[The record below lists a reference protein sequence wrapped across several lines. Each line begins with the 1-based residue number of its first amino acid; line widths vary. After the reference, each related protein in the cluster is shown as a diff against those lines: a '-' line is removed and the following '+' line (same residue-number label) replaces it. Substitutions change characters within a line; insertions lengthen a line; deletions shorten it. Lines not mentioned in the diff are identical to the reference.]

1 MSWFSKY
8 KTYRYPNGDKY
19 TGPIDEYGLRKG
31 TGTYIEA
38 NGSKYVGDFL
48 DDYQHGTGTYTFPNG
63 DRYVGEWNNGDRDG
77 HGCSTFGDAKH
88 TGEYKS
94 NLRNGY
100 GIYETENGKKYSG
113 NFVNGEMEG
122 EGVFT
127 ELNSQGDRITYT
139 GSYKKGKKNGYGVFV
154 GEDGYKYSG
163 EWKDGYKHG
172 KGILEIPVKDNK
184 TGKYYEKS
192 IKYEGSFVKD
202 KKEGFG
208 ILSYPLGFRYEG
220 MFQNNER
227 NGQGK
232 ALYPS
237 GEYDEGIYKDGEN
250 WNVTEFSKNGDI
262 GAIYIDGVKDDNNK
276 REIKEELKVKKELPS
291 SNISKTF
298 NFTSNKGLYEAAKIL
313 GIKILED
320 QDYKLYYSAPHPMG
334 EDIKPL
340 MTDGNNVWYFE
351 NETFAEIADK
361 NIAPEHLLFYDEDD
375 KSVVLKVKV
384 TTNDFIKISS
394 FNEEQN
400 LIREESFDIKNWK
413 NTKIEHNPMNKMN
426 DNLKPTN
433 NKPLI
438 EIGKILETDFYEDE
452 KKNLYYR
459 DFPDSS
465 KLNEDSI
472 YPLHSQERDFWV
484 IKDGYT
490 VNLSVVNWM
499 DYNKMREGPHNEA
512 ELPNLYITLSTPNK
526 VFELVFDID
535 GKLIQN

>member
-1 MSWFSKY
+1 MNSDS
-8 KTYRYPNGDKY
+8 
-19 TGPIDEYGLRKG
+19 
-31 TGTYIEA
+31 
-38 NGSKYVGDFL
+38 
-48 DDYQHGTGTYTFPNG
+48 
-63 DRYVGEWNNGDRDG
+63 
-77 HGCSTFGDAKH
+77 
-88 TGEYKS
+88 
-94 NLRNGY
+94 
-100 GIYETENGKKYSG
+100 
-113 NFVNGEMEG
+113 
-122 EGVFT
+122 FT
-127 ELNSQGDRITYT
+127 PTT
-139 GSYKKGKKNGYGVFV
+139 
-154 GEDGYKYSG
+154 
-163 EWKDGYKHG
+163 
-172 KGILEIPVKDNK
+172 
-184 TGKYYEKS
+184 
-192 IKYEGSFVKD
+192 
-202 KKEGFG
+202 
-208 ILSYPLGFRYEG
+208 
-220 MFQNNER
+220 
-227 NGQGK
+227 
-232 ALYPS
+232 
-237 GEYDEGIYKDGEN
+237 
-250 WNVTEFSKNGDI
+250 DI
-262 GAIYIDGVKDDNNK
+262 GLSEVS
-276 REIKEELKVKKELPS
+276 R
-291 SNISKTF
+291 
-298 NFTSNKGLYEAAKIL
+298 IL
-313 GIKILED
+313 GIKVLVD
-320 QDYKLYYSAPHPMG
+320 QNHKLYFSNSHPMG
-334 EDIKPL
+334 ENIKPL

-526 VFELVFDID
+526 VFELVFNID
-535 GKLIQN
+535 GKLIPNQEKIENDDVNISLETKINKDKKDDKLLQDEIKSLNISINNEYFNVKLLPDCELQNLIEEDILNIYELVSSYFKKNTGFWKKSVTGHEIVMLWAQSRDPRILNIKIQNKEKFITLGLGSLLSQLGFSCDATLMLTQNFKRK

>member
-1 MSWFSKY
+1 MNSDS
-8 KTYRYPNGDKY
+8 
-19 TGPIDEYGLRKG
+19 
-31 TGTYIEA
+31 
-38 NGSKYVGDFL
+38 
-48 DDYQHGTGTYTFPNG
+48 
-63 DRYVGEWNNGDRDG
+63 
-77 HGCSTFGDAKH
+77 
-88 TGEYKS
+88 
-94 NLRNGY
+94 
-100 GIYETENGKKYSG
+100 
-113 NFVNGEMEG
+113 
-122 EGVFT
+122 FT
-127 ELNSQGDRITYT
+127 PTT
-139 GSYKKGKKNGYGVFV
+139 
-154 GEDGYKYSG
+154 
-163 EWKDGYKHG
+163 
-172 KGILEIPVKDNK
+172 
-184 TGKYYEKS
+184 
-192 IKYEGSFVKD
+192 
-202 KKEGFG
+202 
-208 ILSYPLGFRYEG
+208 
-220 MFQNNER
+220 
-227 NGQGK
+227 
-232 ALYPS
+232 
-237 GEYDEGIYKDGEN
+237 
-250 WNVTEFSKNGDI
+250 DI
-262 GAIYIDGVKDDNNK
+262 GLSEVS
-276 REIKEELKVKKELPS
+276 R
-291 SNISKTF
+291 
-298 NFTSNKGLYEAAKIL
+298 IL
-313 GIKILED
+313 GIKVLVD
-320 QDYKLYYSAPHPMG
+320 QNNKLYFSTSHPMG
-334 EDIKPL
+334 ENIKPL

-526 VFELVFDID
+526 VFELVFNID
-535 GKLIQN
+535 GKLIPNQEKIENDDVNISLETKINKDKKDDKLLQDEIKSLNISINNEYFNVKLLPDCELQNLIEEDILNIYELVSSYFKKNTGFWKKSVTGHEIVMLWAQSRDPRILNIKIQNKEKFITLGLGSLLSQLGFSCDATLMLTQNFKRK

>member
-1 MSWFSKY
+1 M
-8 KTYRYPNGDKY
+8 N
-19 TGPIDEYGLRKG
+19 
-31 TGTYIEA
+31 
-38 NGSKYVGDFL
+38 
-48 DDYQHGTGTYTFPNG
+48 
-63 DRYVGEWNNGDRDG
+63 
-77 HGCSTFGDAKH
+77 
-88 TGEYKS
+88 S
-94 NLRNGY
+94 N
-100 GIYETENGKKYSG
+100 S
-113 NFVNGEMEG
+113 
-122 EGVFT
+122 FT
-127 ELNSQGDRITYT
+127 PTT
-139 GSYKKGKKNGYGVFV
+139 
-154 GEDGYKYSG
+154 
-163 EWKDGYKHG
+163 
-172 KGILEIPVKDNK
+172 
-184 TGKYYEKS
+184 
-192 IKYEGSFVKD
+192 
-202 KKEGFG
+202 
-208 ILSYPLGFRYEG
+208 
-220 MFQNNER
+220 
-227 NGQGK
+227 
-232 ALYPS
+232 
-237 GEYDEGIYKDGEN
+237 
-250 WNVTEFSKNGDI
+250 DI
-262 GAIYIDGVKDDNNK
+262 GLSEVS
-276 REIKEELKVKKELPS
+276 R
-291 SNISKTF
+291 
-298 NFTSNKGLYEAAKIL
+298 IL
-313 GIKILED
+313 GIKVLVD
-320 QDYKLYYSAPHPMG
+320 QNNKLYFSTSHPMG
-334 EDIKPL
+334 ENIKPL

-526 VFELVFDID
+526 VFELVFNID
-535 GKLIQN
+535 GKLIPNQEKIENDDVNISLETKINKDKKDDKLLQDEIKSLNISINNEYFNVKLLPDCELQNLTEEDILNIYELVSSYFKKNTGFFKKSVTGNEILILWAQSRDPRILNIKIQNKEKFITLGLGSLLSQLGFSCDATLMLTQNFKRK

>member
-1 MSWFSKY
+1 M
-8 KTYRYPNGDKY
+8 N
-19 TGPIDEYGLRKG
+19 
-31 TGTYIEA
+31 
-38 NGSKYVGDFL
+38 
-48 DDYQHGTGTYTFPNG
+48 
-63 DRYVGEWNNGDRDG
+63 
-77 HGCSTFGDAKH
+77 
-88 TGEYKS
+88 S
-94 NLRNGY
+94 N
-100 GIYETENGKKYSG
+100 S
-113 NFVNGEMEG
+113 
-122 EGVFT
+122 FT
-127 ELNSQGDRITYT
+127 PTT
-139 GSYKKGKKNGYGVFV
+139 
-154 GEDGYKYSG
+154 
-163 EWKDGYKHG
+163 
-172 KGILEIPVKDNK
+172 
-184 TGKYYEKS
+184 
-192 IKYEGSFVKD
+192 
-202 KKEGFG
+202 
-208 ILSYPLGFRYEG
+208 
-220 MFQNNER
+220 
-227 NGQGK
+227 
-232 ALYPS
+232 
-237 GEYDEGIYKDGEN
+237 
-250 WNVTEFSKNGDI
+250 DI
-262 GAIYIDGVKDDNNK
+262 GLSEVS
-276 REIKEELKVKKELPS
+276 R
-291 SNISKTF
+291 
-298 NFTSNKGLYEAAKIL
+298 IL
-313 GIKILED
+313 GIKVLVD
-320 QDYKLYYSAPHPMG
+320 QNNKLYFSTSHPMG
-334 EDIKPL
+334 ENIKPL

-526 VFELVFDID
+526 VFELVFNID
-535 GKLIQN
+535 GKLIPNQEKIENDDVNISLETKINKDKKDDKLLQDEIKSLNISINNEYFNVKLLPDCELQNLTEEDILNIYELVSSYFKKNTGFFIFFVTGNEILILWAQSRDPRILNIKIQNKEKFITLGLGSLLSQLGFSCDATLMLTQNFKRK